1 LQNLKLK
8 KQLRKK
14 INKYMSKV
22 VHPYAHRLVT
32 LRDWKSRW
40 FADKKYK
47 NLLQSDVIIR
57 EHLAKKLRG
66 FYVSRIEIE
75 RNAKTTKVM
84 VYTSRPGMIIGRSGE
99 GATKLKA
106 DLAAILAKKGIVAVE
121 DFKLDIVEVT
131 NPDADAAIVACSIAE
146 GLEKRLPYRR
156 VIKQAV
162 EKIMAAR
169 GVKGARIYVG
179 GRLAG
184 SEIARSEQIKR
195 GSIPLQTFRAD
206 VDFAREKAHM
216 SYGDIGIKVW
226 IYRGEVFNDT
236 KKA

>member
-1 LQNLKLK
+1 
-8 KQLRKK
+8 
-14 INKYMSKV
+14 MSKV

-47 NLLQSDVIIR
+47 TLLASDVVIR
-57 EHLAKKLRG
+57 EFLVKKLRG
-66 FYVSRIEIE
+66 FYVSKIEIE
-75 RNAKTTKVM
+75 RNVKATKVCIH
-84 VYTSRPGMIIGRSGE
+84 TSRPGMIIGRSGE

-106 DLAAILAKKGIVAVE
+106 DLVSWMKKKKVLIPE
-121 DFKLDIVEVT
+121 DFKLDIVEVQ

-146 GLEKRLPYRR
+146 GIEKRLPFRR
-156 VIKQAV
+156 VMKQAI
-162 EKIMAAR
+162 EKVMAAR
-169 GVKGARIYVG
+169 GVKGARIYLG

-184 SEIARSEQIKR
+184 AEIARSEQIKR

-226 IYRGEVFNDT
+226 IYRGEVFSSNNNSDS
-236 KKA
+236 KNNK

>member
-1 LQNLKLK
+1 
-8 KQLRKK
+8 
-14 INKYMSKV
+14 MSKV

-40 FADKKYK
+40 FADKNYK
-47 NLLQSDVIIR
+47 TLLKGDVVIR
-57 EHLAKKLRG
+57 EFLMKKLRG
-66 FYVSRIEIE
+66 FYVSKVEIE
-75 RNAKTTKVM
+75 RNAKTTKIM
-84 VYTSRPGMIIGRSGE
+84 VYTSRPGMIIGRGGD

-106 DLAAILAKKGIVAVE
+106 EVVAVMKRHKVAIPE
-121 DFKLDIVEVT
+121 DLKFDIVEVT
-131 NPDADAAIVACSIAE
+131 NPDADAAIVACAIAE

-156 VIKQAV
+156 VLKQMI
-162 EKIMAAR
+162 EKVMSAR

-184 SEIARSEQIKR
+184 AEIARTEQIKR

-226 IYRGEVFNDT
+226 IYRGEIFNDV
-236 KKA
+236 KEDRK

>member
-1 LQNLKLK
+1 
-8 KQLRKK
+8 
-14 INKYMSKV
+14 MSKV

-47 NLLQSDVIIR
+47 TLLASDVVIR
-57 EHLAKKLRG
+57 EFLARKLRG

-75 RNAKTTKVM
+75 RNVKATKVM
-84 VYTSRPGMIIGRSGE
+84 IHTSRPGMIIGRGGDGS
-99 GATKLKA
+99 TKLKA
-106 DLAAILAKKGIVAVE
+106 DLVKAMQKKGIIIPE

-131 NPDADAAIVACSIAE
+131 NPDADAAIIGCMIAE

-156 VIKQAV
+156 VIKQAI

-226 IYRGEVFNDT
+226 IYRGEVFNSTDRST
-236 KKA
+236 SKSN